1 MHPVPPDWALDNAV
15 KPQEQEDN
23 NPDKKTPAITKEGA
37 TKVDHQ
43 SEFFENDKEHD
54 NNNDSSS
61 SSSSSNNGN
70 NNDNES
76 DMKKRKLVVGDNS
89 EKNTQISDKLAV
101 NSDENLGKNAEEKI
115 SSEIIDEKNGESV
128 AMDVVDDG
136 DKEVVQGGGGKVEVE
151 VEKGILTGVER

>member
-37 TKVDHQ
+37 TKIDHQ

-61 SSSSSNNGN
+61 SNNGSNN
-70 NNDNES
+70 DSES

-89 EKNTQISDKLAV
+89 EKNTQITDKLAI
-101 NSDENLGKNAEEKI
+101 NSDENLGKNVEEKI
-115 SSEIIDEKNGESV
+115 SSEIVEKNGESL

-136 DKEVVQGGGGKVEVE
+136 DKKVVQGVGGQVE

>member
-37 TKVDHQ
+37 TKIDHQ

-54 NNNDSSS
+54 NNNGSSS
-61 SSSSSNNGN
+61 SK
-70 NNDNES
+70 NDNES
-76 DMKKRKLVVGDNS
+76 DMKKRKLVVVDNS
-89 EKNTQISDKLAV
+89 DKDTQITDKSAV
-101 NSDENLGKNAEEKI
+101 NSDQNLGKNVEEKI
-115 SSEIIDEKNGESV
+115 SSDIIDEKNGERV

-136 DKEVVQGGGGKVEVE
+136 DKEVVQGGVGQVE
-151 VEKGILTGVER
+151 VEKGILTGVERYENLTFYY

>member
-37 TKVDHQ
+37 TKIDHP

-61 SSSSSNNGN
+61 NNNGS

-76 DMKKRKLVVGDNS
+76 DMKKRKLVVVDNS
-89 EKNTQISDKLAV
+89 EKNTQITDKLALI
-101 NSDENLGKNAEEKI
+101 SHENLGKNVEEKN
-115 SSEIIDEKNGESV
+115 SFDVIDEKNGESV

-136 DKEVVQGGGGKVEVE
+136 DKEVVQGGEGQVEVE
-151 VEKGILTGVER
+151 VEKGGLTGVER